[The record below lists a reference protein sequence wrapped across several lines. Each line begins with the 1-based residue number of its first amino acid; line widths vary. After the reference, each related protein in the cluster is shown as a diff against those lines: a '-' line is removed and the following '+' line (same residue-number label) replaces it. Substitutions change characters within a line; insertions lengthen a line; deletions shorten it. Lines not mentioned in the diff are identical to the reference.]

1 MLKRPPR
8 NHLYAITE
16 CQELSEPTLLSASE
30 NILAGGCRLL
40 QYRDKSDD
48 SPKRRSQ
55 ASQLQTLCRSF
66 DAQLIINDDIAL
78 ACEVGAAGVHLGQSD
93 ASPAQAREMLGPDA
107 IIGVTCHDDL
117 GLAEQ
122 ALTQGA
128 NYIAFGRFYAS
139 STKPG
144 APPAPLQLL
153 QEARSR
159 WPQAV
164 IVAIGGL
171 SRDNASEVISR
182 GADYTAICHS
192 AYHHPQPQW
201 YAEQFDH
208 RYFHSPDARS
218 VS

>member
-1 MLKRPPR
+1 MLKRPPH

-16 CQELSEPTLLSASE
+16 CQELSEPTLLSVSE
-30 NILAGGCRLL
+30 SILAGGCQLL

-48 SPKRRSQ
+48 SPKRQAQ
-55 ASQLQTLCRSF
+55 ASHLQTLCRAVG
-66 DAQLIINDDIAL
+66 AQLIINDDIAL

-117 GLAEQ
+117 NLAQE

-144 APPAPLQLL
+144 APPAPLKLL

-171 SRDNASEVISR
+171 NLDNAPEVISQ
-182 GADYTAICHS
+182 GADYTAMCHS
-192 AYHHPQPQW
+192 VYHHPQPQQ